1 MRKAI
6 IGFMTGVVFTAAII
20 AGSKTMTAAAEPA
33 PINATMSTYTET
45 DPDFMD
51 DNYTEANRL
60 GDTDFFGFTR
70 ADGVTVIL
78 EEDMKWTIS
87 EPVDLEAMTDRLEN
101 FDRTVEAIRTA
112 GGRYDWKSW
121 MIGATE
127 AIEEK

>member
-6 IGFMTGVVFTAAII
+6 IGFMTGVIFTAAII

-45 DPDFMD
+45 DPDFLD

-60 GDTDFFGFTR
+60 GDTDFFGFKK
-70 ADGVTVIL
+70 DNGETVIL

-87 EPVDLEAMTDRLEN
+87 EPVDLETMTVRLEN

-121 MIGATE
+121 MIGATK
-127 AIEEK
+127 AIEGR

>member
-1 MRKAI
+1 MRKVI
-6 IGFMTGVVFTAAII
+6 IGFMTGVIFTAAII

-45 DPDFMD
+45 DPDFLD
-51 DNYTEANRL
+51 DNYKEANRL
-60 GDTDFFGFTR
+60 GDTDFFGFR
-70 ADGVTVIL
+70 KANGETVIL

-87 EPVDLEAMTDRLEN
+87 EPVDLEAMTARLES
-101 FDRTVEAIRTA
+101 FDQTVEAIRTA

-127 AIEEK
+127 AIEGK